1 MASPSC
7 TILDEPTGVLTPQE
21 ADHLFRILAGLS
33 AEGVPVILITH
44 KLREIM
50 AITDNVSVMRLGEI
64 VADLKTAETD
74 QEQLAELEV
83 SGSSGGGMVQVTMSG
98 KGELRGVKIDP
109 ALANPDDVEVLEDL
123 IMAAANDAKSKVEV
137 RVQEEMQ
144 KLTGGLELPPGMQL
158 PF

>member
-1 MASPSC
+1 MKNIGQIMKQAQQMQTKMAE
-7 TILDEPTGVLTPQE
+7 L
-21 ADHLFRILAGLS
+21 
-33 AEGVPVILITH
+33 
-44 KLREIM
+44 
-50 AITDNVSVMRLGEI
+50 
-64 VADLKTAETD
+64 
-74 QEQLAELEV
+74 QEQLAGLEV

-109 ALANPDDVEVLEDL
+109 TLANPDDVEVLEDL

-144 KLTGGLELPPGMQL
+144 KLTGGLDLPPGMQL